1 MLLKCVKEYIRNLR
15 IFAIRFKAKNST
27 IPVLTN
33 LSVIV
38 APHPDDEVFG
48 CCGLMQRLI
57 AQGKRVELI
66 IMTGVVKVMLAVV
79 TLMKAS

>member
-48 CCGLMQRLI
+48 HPYRQD
-57 AQGKRVELI
+57 E
-66 IMTGVVKVMLAVV
+66 
-79 TLMKAS
+79 